1 MADKEEQVTQY
12 HYSSLKVPQ
21 SEFLTL
27 TFIKANGRQKKC
39 VTSIKLLNKI
49 FWNEQNILVESK
61 S

>member
-27 TFIKANGRQKKC
+27 TFIKANGQQKN
-39 VTSIKLLNKI
+39 V
-49 FWNEQNILVESK
+49 
-61 S
+61 